1 MSQTVTLGI
10 DLGFGRV
17 KVAGP
22 GFRTSFPAV
31 VAEPGADTEPAG
43 LVEFNGERLLV
54 GAPALLEKHHRYA
67 ARADKILTQDE
78 QAKFRVALALAAHHY
93 DTDLFRVVTG
103 LPPAHYK
110 EPAYRTQLQDQMT
123 GVFEFAY
130 EGRLYGVHVSGV
142 TVDPQA
148 GAAMFDHLVHDD
160 GEVILPERLD
170 QRFVVVDIGH
180 LSSDIALM
188 HGRKAARGAKSI
200 TSVERAV
207 WTVYEECAQLLRQK
221 YRLTKTA
228 AEIDAAYRGDGIRI
242 NGEALPLAELVQ
254 QAAFPVARSL
264 VTDILR
270 HAGDIR
276 EWDVVLLV
284 GGGASLF
291 EPTLTRELGR
301 RVVVSSQPE
310 YANAAGYFKRQ
321 LARWG

>member
-1 MSQTVTLGI
+1 MSTTVTLGI

-17 KVAGP
+17 KVAGQ
-22 GFRTSFPAV
+22 GFRVSFPAV
-31 VAEPGADTEPAG
+31 VAEPGADSEPSG
-43 LVEFNGERLLV
+43 MVEYGGERFLV
-54 GAPALLEKHHRYA
+54 GAPALLEKHHRYP
-67 ARADKILTQDE
+67 ARADKILTRDE
-78 QAKFRVALALAAHHY
+78 QAKFRVALALAARHY

-130 EGRLYGVHVSGV
+130 EGRLYGVHVAGV

-160 GEVILPERLD
+160 GGVILPERLD
-170 QRFVVVDIGH
+170 QRYVVVDIGH

-221 YRLTKTA
+221 FRLAKTA
-228 AEIDAAYRGDGIRI
+228 AEIDAAYRGDGIRL
-242 NGEALPLAELVQ
+242 NGELIPLPDLIR
-254 QAAFPVARSL
+254 QAAVPVARSL

-284 GGGASLF
+284 GGGAGLF
-291 EPTLTRELGR
+291 YQTLAQELGR
-301 RVVVSSQPE
+301 PVMVPPQPE
-310 YANAAGYFKRQ
+310 YANACGYFKRQ
-321 LARWG
+321 IARW